1 MRISDWSSDVCSSDL
16 RELAFIYADIADLP
30 VSALRWDEVV
40 IDRTNR
46 GCQEL
51 FAMARLFL
59 QDRYQTTTGGSGRG
73 ISMLFEMNTLFED
86 YVGRQVARALVG
98 PGFTVSLQSGRL
110 FCLSADDGRGLFQ
123 TKPDILI
130 RRARS
135 EEHTSELQSLMRL
148 SY

>member
-1 MRISDWSSDVCSSDL
+1 MNAAVAHLWRVSRRPRNQQQL

-46 GCQEL
+46 GWQEL

-86 YVGRQVARALVG
+86 RKS
-98 PGFTVSLQSGRL
+98 TRL
-110 FCLSADDGRGLFQ
+110 NS
-123 TKPDILI
+123 
-130 RRARS
+130 S
-135 EEHTSELQSLMRL
+135 H
-148 SY
+148 

>member
-1 MRISDWSSDVCSSDL
+1 M
-16 RELAFIYADIADLP
+16 
-30 VSALRWDEVV
+30 RWDEVV

-46 GCQEL
+46 GWQEL

-98 PGFTVSLQSGRL
+98 TGFTVSLQSGRL
-110 FCLSADDGRGLFQ
+110 FCLSADDGR
-123 TKPDILI
+123 
-130 RRARS
+130 S
-135 EEHTSELQSLMRL
+135 EERRVGKECVSTCRSRWSRSH
-148 SY
+148 